1 MVVPRT
7 PTLSRY
13 CLGVFLG
20 FELLSLLW
28 TAALP
33 IAQVIEGESEVVNI
47 READSRLGPL
57 IFMLV
62 ALGAV
67 TIFATVIFWWLTRPG
82 SFEE

>member
-1 MVVPRT
+1 M
-7 PTLSRY
+7 
-13 CLGVFLG
+13 
-20 FELLSLLW
+20 
-28 TAALP
+28 
-33 IAQVIEGESEVVNI
+33 NI